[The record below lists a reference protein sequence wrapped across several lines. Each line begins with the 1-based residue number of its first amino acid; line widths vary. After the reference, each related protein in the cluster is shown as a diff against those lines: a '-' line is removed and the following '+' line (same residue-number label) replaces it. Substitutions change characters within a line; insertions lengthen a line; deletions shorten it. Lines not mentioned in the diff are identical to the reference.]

1 MSARAEDLL
10 NLRFFNSIKMQSKN
24 VKAEDD
30 EKLSYKRL
38 EQRNYRSIQQ
48 LAKSLGLPS
57 NFKASIWFTIKS
69 NYIV

>member
-1 MSARAEDLL
+1 
-10 NLRFFNSIKMQSKN
+10 MQSKN
-24 VKAEDD
+24 VKVEDD